1 MCCGVFIRM
10 KFVKIVAK
18 HLADIRSAWLNFSFV
33 LFCLAA
39 YLALI

>member
-1 MCCGVFIRM
+1 M
-10 KFVKIVAK
+10 KIVAK
-18 HLADIRSAWLNFSFV
+18 HLADMGSAWLNLSFV